1 MVDCQTKMSFEVY
14 DDISYKI
21 LPGRATA
28 IQTKTIETSMVND
41 GSNNPK
47 HLEQIELTVG

>member
-1 MVDCQTKMSFEVY
+1 MVGLTKMSFEVY

-21 LPGRATA
+21 LCGRVTA
-28 IQTKTIETSMVND
+28 KQTKTIEASMGSD

-47 HLEQIELTVG
+47 LPEQIELTVG

>member
-1 MVDCQTKMSFEVY
+1 MVGLTKMSFEVY

-21 LPGRATA
+21 LSGRVTA
-28 IQTKTIETSMVND
+28 IQTKTIEALMGND

-47 HLEQIELTVG
+47 LLEQIELTVG